1 MAKEDILKEYRYDG
15 SKKLDLKTAPHDSEG
30 RGDKKE
36 EFAYKTE
43 ENIKEIDEWQG
54 KLYAQ
59 SQESVLIV
67 LQALDAAGKD
77 STIKHVLGP
86 LNPQGISVYSFKSP
100 NSEEEQHDFLWRYHK
115 RLPQRG
121 KMCVFNRSYY
131 EEVLVVNVHEFWK
144 DYNMPKRTFHNGK
157 YIEGKYKEIVNWE
170 NYLYGNAFRVVKI
183 FLNLSKDEQKKRFLE
198 RIDRK
203 EKNWKFSAN
212 DLKERKYWDKYQQ
225 AFEDAVNATA
235 TKNCPWY
242 VIPADQKWYARYL
255 FSQILVETMRD
266 INPSFPKMPE
276 SSAEE
281 LKKCEDILRAEQ

>member
-1 MAKEDILKEYRYDG
+1 M
-15 SKKLDLKTAPHDSEG
+15 
-30 RGDKKE
+30 
-36 EFAYKTE
+36 
-43 ENIKEIDEWQG
+43 
-54 KLYAQ
+54 
-59 SQESVLIV
+59 
-67 LQALDAAGKD
+67 
-77 STIKHVLGP
+77 
-86 LNPQGISVYSFKSP
+86 
-100 NSEEEQHDFLWRYHK
+100 
-115 RLPQRG
+115 
-121 KMCVFNRSYY
+121 
-131 EEVLVVNVHEFWK
+131 
-144 DYNMPKRTFHNGK
+144 
-157 YIEGKYKEIVNWE
+157 NWE